1 MIKKAIIVSI
11 KGTKLTNKEKIL
23 LSKEQPWGLI
33 LFKRNINSLSQIQ
46 NLIIDI
52 RKYAKD
58 KKFPILIDEEGGKV
72 SRLRDILNHNFDA
85 YFFGNLFTLNKK
97 VSVVLYKNYI
107 KSLSSK
113 LRKIGINVN
122 TIPVVDILRKNT
134 NFVIGNRS
142 FSNNKEI
149 VKKFGKTTIKEC
161 HINRIISVIKQNAK
175 PVLIDCDINT
185 WNINADDIE
194 KKITKKTKA
203 LMVTHIYSF
212 SNDMDKIVKICKK
225 NNIYL
230 IEDSAEVIGLR
241 YKKKPCGSFGDI
253 STFSFYAN
261 KQITT
266 GEGGMISTNNPTLR
280 DKCKSLRNLCFGK
293 KNRFNHDDIGWNYR
307 MTNIQASL
315 GINQL
320 KRLNYTVKKKNVCG

>member
-161 HINRIISVIKQNAK
+161 HINRIISVIKHMPGHGCSNSDSHFKTPKVRLNKKVLNKIDFYPFKSTSAK
-175 PVLIDCDINT
+175 LAMT
-185 WNINADDIE
+185 A
-194 KKITKKTKA
+194 
-203 LMVTHIYSF
+203 HIIF
-212 SNDMDKIVKICKK
+212 TKIVSQNVSKI
-225 NNIYL
+225 
-230 IEDSAEVIGLR
+230 
-241 YKKKPCGSFGDI
+241 
-253 STFSFYAN
+253 
-261 KQITT
+261 
-266 GEGGMISTNNPTLR
+266 
-280 DKCKSLRNLCFGK
+280 
-293 KNRFNHDDIGWNYR
+293 
-307 MTNIQASL
+307 
-315 GINQL
+315 
-320 KRLNYTVKKKNVCG
+320 